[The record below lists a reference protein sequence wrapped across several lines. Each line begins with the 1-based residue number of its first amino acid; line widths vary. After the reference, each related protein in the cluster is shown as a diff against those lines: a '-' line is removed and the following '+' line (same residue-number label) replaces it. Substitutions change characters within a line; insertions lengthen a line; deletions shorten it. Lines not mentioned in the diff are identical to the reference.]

1 MRMSLALLL
10 CIALLAGCD
19 EKRVYDQSLPLEG
32 GSWPA
37 VEALH
42 FEFDMED
49 TVALHNLYINLR
61 NGEEYQYSNLFL
73 FVELEFPN
81 GKKSVDT
88 LECPLADAFGNWYG
102 SGLGSV
108 YDQRILYRSRV
119 QFPIRGH
126 YRVNIFQAMREDEL
140 QGIHDVGF
148 RIARAY

>member
-1 MRMSLALLL
+1 MRMILALLFCVAL
-10 CIALLAGCD
+10 CAGCD
-19 EKRVYDQSLPLEG
+19 EKRVYDQSLSLEKAI
-32 GSWPA
+32 WPA
-37 VEALH
+37 KEALH

-61 NGEEYQYSNLFL
+61 NGEEYPYSNLFL

-88 LECPLADAFGNWYG
+88 LECPLADESGHWYG

-126 YRVNIFQAMREDEL
+126 YRVNILQAMREEEL